1 MYEIFGT
8 KLTGMAIGQMFVEGS
23 KTGLKYQ
30 QDARSASIQRA
41 NAHRQASLNNQ
52 LNYNSHSNLNSQQQ
66 LEFKKFGLD
75 DFQLQKQIRRER
87 AFNAVVQASMGGVF
101 GRSGASKE
109 ATQLNIERHGFE
121 ALVRKDFNFKN
132 TLNNFS
138 IKHSNIDLNTLSA
151 NNKAFSNLDSGP
163 NALGSALEFVG
174 TGLQITTNA

>member
-1 MYEIFGT
+1 MA
-8 KLTGMAIGQMFVEGS
+8 LTGFEALYLGKFLFDAGTANYQHQIDLQEVEI
-23 KTGLKYQ
+23 KRRNAYKQ
-30 QDARSASIQRA
+30 ASI
-41 NAHRQASLNNQ
+41 NNQ

-66 LEFKKFGLD
+66 LELEKFGLD
-75 DFQLQKQIRRER
+75 KFQLQKQIRRER
-87 AFNAVVQASMGGVF
+87 ASNAVLQASMGGVF

-121 ALVRKDFNFKN
+121 ALARKDFNFKN

-163 NALGSALEFVG
+163 STLGSALEFVG
-174 TGLQITTNA
+174 TGLQIYQNA

>member
-1 MYEIFGT
+1 MDYGT
-8 KLTGMAIGQMFVEGS
+8 AAMALGQLFI
-23 KTGLKYQ
+23 KKQQLNLRDQ
-30 QDARSASIQRA
+30 QDARSAAIQRA
-41 NAHRQASLNNQ
+41 NAHRQASINNQ

-66 LEFKKFGLD
+66 LELEKFGLD
-75 DFQLQKQIRRER
+75 KFQLQKQIRRER
-87 AFNAVVQASMGGVF
+87 ASNAVLQASMGGVF

-109 ATQLNIERHGFE
+109 ATHLNIERHGFE

-163 NALGSALEFVG
+163 STLGSALEFVG
-174 TGLQITTNA
+174 TGLQIYKDA

>member
-1 MYEIFGT
+1 MEYGT
-8 KLTGMAIGQMFVEGS
+8 AAMALGQLFI
-23 KTGLKYQ
+23 KKQQLNLRDQ
-30 QDARSASIQRA
+30 QDARSAAIQRA
-41 NAHRQASLNNQ
+41 NAHREASINNQ

-66 LEFKKFGLD
+66 LELEKFGLD
-75 DFQLQKQIRRER
+75 KFQLQKQIRRER
-87 AFNAVVQASMGGVF
+87 ASNAVLQASMGGVF

-121 ALVRKDFNFKN
+121 ALARKDFNFKN

-163 NALGSALEFVG
+163 STLGSALEFVG
-174 TGLQITTNA
+174 TGLQIYQNA

>member
-1 MYEIFGT
+1 MDYGT
-8 KLTGMAIGQMFVEGS
+8 AALALGQLFI
-23 KTGLKYQ
+23 KKQQLNLRDQ
-30 QDARSASIQRA
+30 QDARSAAIQRA
-41 NAHRQASLNNQ
+41 NAHRQASINNQ

-66 LEFKKFGLD
+66 LELEKFGLD
-75 DFQLQKQIRRER
+75 KFQLQKQIRRER
-87 AFNAVVQASMGGVF
+87 ASNAVLQASMGGVF

-121 ALVRKDFNFKN
+121 ALARKDFNFKN

-163 NALGSALEFVG
+163 STLGSALEFVG
-174 TGLQITTNA
+174 TGLQIYKDA